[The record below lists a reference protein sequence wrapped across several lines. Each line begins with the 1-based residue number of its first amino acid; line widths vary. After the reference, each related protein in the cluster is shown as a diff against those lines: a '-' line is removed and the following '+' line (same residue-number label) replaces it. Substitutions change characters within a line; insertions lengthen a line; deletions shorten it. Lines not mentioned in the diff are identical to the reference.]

1 MSAVWDGSSN
11 NDAHNERVLANLV
24 VAPNGATTSGGRS
37 APLSSATDRQR
48 FHAIRSRARAIAI
61 GGNTYRNEPYSNT
74 ALPLFVATHHIPSDQ
89 KLPGNHRFIKRAPEE
104 VVEIALSEYGAPILI
119 EGGVKFLLPLL
130 EKKIIDT
137 LYVTR
142 SKILGD
148 ADFLENNQLELHYV
162 RQSVERLDDTEFE
175 VWIPK

>member
-1 MSAVWDGSSN
+1 M
-11 NDAHNERVLANLV
+11 
-24 VAPNGATTSGGRS
+24 
-37 APLSSATDRQR
+37 
-48 FHAIRSRARAIAI
+48 
-61 GGNTYRNEPYSNT
+61 
-74 ALPLFVATHHIPSDQ
+74 ATHHIPSDQ

-104 VVEIALSEYGAPILI
+104 VLEIALSEYGAPILI

>member
-1 MSAVWDGSSN
+1 MSAVSYGSSN
-11 NDAHNERVLANLV
+11 DDALTERVLANLV

-37 APLSSATDRQR
+37 ANLSSATDRQR

-74 ALPLFVATHHIPSDQ
+74 KLPLFVATHQIPSDQ
-89 KLPGNHRFIKRAPEE
+89 KPPVNHRFIKKAPEE
-104 VVEIALSEYGAPILI
+104 VLEIALSEYGAPILI

-130 EKKIIDT
+130 EKKLIDT

-142 SKILGD
+142 SNILGD
-148 ADFLENNQLELHYV
+148 ADFLENSQLELHYV
-162 RQSVERLDDTEFE
+162 RKSVESLDNTEFE